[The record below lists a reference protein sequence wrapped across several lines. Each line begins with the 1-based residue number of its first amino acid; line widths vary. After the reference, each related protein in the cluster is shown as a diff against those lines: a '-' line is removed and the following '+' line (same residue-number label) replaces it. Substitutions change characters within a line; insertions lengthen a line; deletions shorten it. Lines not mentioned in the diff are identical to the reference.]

1 MMKEMKKL
9 EPKRKKYNYFNNLR
23 FMLKEHWLFDKS
35 YVLLQICLTPL
46 GAVTAVVA
54 AYLPKIV
61 LDCVENKAPA
71 SDLLVKVGLMSVV
84 MIVFSVMQGI
94 LHNKSWTGRN
104 LARDVMLHRRI
115 CNKIMSMDYNNYTY
129 NETRVLRE
137 KAWNA
142 IHGWDAGVQ
151 RFIELN
157 CTVLSSFFGFSAFT
171 AIIVDCNPWFIPILV
186 LCYGIS
192 MAGWLIFQKWKDKM
206 KDKIAETF
214 LRLHYV
220 TYRSKDF
227 SNAKDVRI
235 YDMSGFLMRK
245 IDKHLEEATKWNIL
259 RNNGHYLNCML
270 EDFFKFG
277 ISLGAY
283 IYLIYLKLNSDMTLG
298 DFSLYFGAITGF
310 GQWLARLVD
319 SISEIISGAH
329 SVNDYRGFLD
339 IEDKMNLKEGERLPT
354 GKELPC
360 EIELKNLSFFYD
372 EAESP
377 SVDRFSLKIGKG
389 EKIAVVGVNGAGKST
404 LVKLICGLFIPSEGQ
419 VLINGIDSRL
429 FNRDKYYELFSTLF
443 QDCSLL
449 PATVAKN
456 IALCEEDKIDRERLC
471 ECMHLAGI
479 WDKVQSLDK
488 KEKTLLV
495 REVHDGAVAFSGGE
509 LQRLL
514 LARAL
519 YKDAPII
526 ILDEPTAALDPIAEN
541 EMYLKYSELTRD
553 KTAIYISHRL
563 SSTRF
568 CDRIILLD
576 DGKIAE
582 TGTHEELM
590 RYNGKYARMFETQ
603 SRYYREE
610 AVI

>member
-1 MMKEMKKL
+1 MK
-9 EPKRKKYNYFNNLR
+9 KKYNYFSTLG
-23 FMLKEHWLFDKS
+23 FMLREHWDFDKS
-35 YVLLQICLTPL
+35 YVIMQICLTPL
-46 GAVTAVVA
+46 GAASSVVA
-54 AYLPKIV
+54 AFLPKLV
-61 LDCVENKAPA
+61 LDCVENQ
-71 SDLLVKVGLMSVV
+71 STVNDLILKVGIMSVV
-84 MIVFSVMQGI
+84 LIILSYLQGVMQ
-94 LHNKSWTGRN
+94 NKSWTGRN
-104 LARDVMLHRRI
+104 TARDVLLHRLI
-115 CNKIMSMDYNNYTY
+115 CNKVMNMDYNNYVY

-142 IHGWDAGVQ
+142 IHGWDGSVA

-157 CTVLSSFFGFSAFT
+157 CTAASSFFGFSAFT
-171 AIIVDCNPWFIPILV
+171 AIIVDCNPWFIPILI

-192 MAGWLIFQKWKDKM
+192 LAGWLIFNQWKNKM
-206 KDKIAETF
+206 KEKVAEIF

-235 YDMSGFLMRK
+235 YNMSDFLMK
-245 IDKHLEEATKWNIL
+245 KLDKHLDDATWWNIL
-259 RNNGHYLNCML
+259 RNNGHYINCMI
-270 EDFFKFG
+270 EDVFKFG
-277 ISLGAY
+277 VSIGAY
-283 IYLIYLKLNSDMTLG
+283 IYLIHLKLTSDMTLG

-310 GQWLARLVD
+310 GQWLAKLVD

-329 SVNDYRGFLD
+329 SVSDFRSFLD
-339 IEDKMNLKEGERLPT
+339 IEDKKNKGKGERLPS

-360 EIELKNLSFFYD
+360 EIELKNVTFSYD
-372 EAESP
+372 EAEKP
-377 SVDRFSLKIGKG
+377 TIDNFSLKIGKG
-389 EKIAVVGVNGAGKST
+389 EKIAIVGVNGAGKST
-404 LVKLICGLFIPSEGQ
+404 LVKLICGLFVPQEGQ
-419 VLINGIDSRL
+419 ILINGIDIRL
-429 FNRDKYYELFSTLF
+429 FNRDEYYRLFSTLF

-456 IALCEEDKIDRERLC
+456 ITLSEEDKIDRERLG
-471 ECMHLAGI
+471 ECMRLAGI
-479 WDKVQSLDK
+479 LDKVESLEN
-488 KEKTLLV
+488 KENTLLV
-495 REVHDGAVAFSGGE
+495 REVHEGAVSFSGGE

-541 EMYLKYSELTRD
+541 DMYLKYSELTKD

-576 DGKIAE
+576 DAKIVE
-582 TGTHEELM
+582 SGTHEELISFG
-590 RYNGKYARMFETQ
+590 GKYAEMFETQ
-603 SRYYREE
+603 SKYYREE
-610 AVI
+610 EVL

>member
-1 MMKEMKKL
+1 MK
-9 EPKRKKYNYFNNLR
+9 KKYNYFSNLK
-23 FMLKEHWLFDKS
+23 FMLKEHWNFDKS
-35 YVLLQICLTPL
+35 YVILQVGLTPL
-46 GAVTAVVA
+46 GAVSSVVA

-61 LDCVENKAPA
+61 LDCVENKTPA
-71 SDLLVKVGLMSVV
+71 SELLFKVGILSVALV
-84 MIVFSVMQGI
+84 AFGYLNNV
-94 LHNKSWTGRN
+94 LYNKSYQGRM
-104 LARDVMLHRRI
+104 LTRDIMLHRLI
-115 CNKIMSMDYNNYTY
+115 CNKVMSMDYNNYTC

-142 IHGWDAGVQ
+142 IHGWEGSVA

-157 CTVLSSFFGFSAFT
+157 ASLVSSVFGFSAFT
-171 AIIVDCNPWFIPILV
+171 AIIVECNPWFIPILI

-192 MAGWLIFQKWKDKM
+192 MAGWMIFQKWKDKM
-206 KDKIAETF
+206 KDKVAEIF

-235 YDMSGFLMRK
+235 YNMSDFLMRK
-245 IDKHLEEATKWNIL
+245 IDKHLDDANWWNIL
-259 RNNGHYLNCML
+259 RNNGHYINCML
-270 EDFFKFG
+270 EDVFKFG
-277 ISLGAY
+277 VSLGAY
-283 IYLIYLKLNSDMTLG
+283 IYLIYLKINSEMTLG

-329 SVNDYRGFLD
+329 NVSDFRSFID
-339 IEDKMNLKEGERLPT
+339 IEDKMNNGKGEKLPS
-354 GKELPC
+354 GKDLPC
-360 EIELKNLSFFYD
+360 EIELKNLTFSYD
-372 EAESP
+372 EAENP
-377 SVDRFSLKIGKG
+377 SVDKVSLKINKG
-389 EKIAVVGVNGAGKST
+389 EKIAIVGVNGAGKST
-404 LVKLICGLFIPSEGQ
+404 LVKLICGLFVPQEGQ
-419 VLINGIDSRL
+419 ILINGIDSRL
-429 FNRDKYYELFSTLF
+429 FNRDEYYRLFSTLF
-443 QDCSLL
+443 QDCALL

-456 IALCEEDKIDRERLC
+456 IALCEENKIDRGRLSD
-471 ECMHLAGI
+471 CMRLAGI
-479 WDKVQSLDK
+479 LDKVECLPQ
-488 KEKTLLV
+488 KENTLLV
-495 REVHDGAVAFSGGE
+495 REVNEGAVAFSGGE

-541 EMYLKYSELTRD
+541 DMYLRYSELTKD

-576 DGKIAE
+576 NAKIIE
-582 TGTHEELM
+582 TGTHEELLALG
-590 RYNGKYARMFETQ
+590 GKYAGMFETQ

-610 AVI
+610 AVV

>member
-1 MMKEMKKL
+1 
-9 EPKRKKYNYFNNLR
+9 
-23 FMLKEHWLFDKS
+23 MLKEHWKFDKS
-35 YVLLQICLTPL
+35 YVLMQIGLTPL
-46 GAVTAVVA
+46 GAVSSVVA

-61 LDCVENKAPA
+61 LDCVESKTPA
-71 SDLLVKVGLMSVV
+71 SELLLKVGILSALLIAFGYLNNV
-84 MIVFSVMQGI
+84 MY
-94 LHNKSWTGRN
+94 NKSWQGRM
-104 LARDVMLHRRI
+104 LARDIMLHRLI
-115 CNKIMSMDYNNYTY
+115 CNKVMSMDYNNYTC

-142 IHGWDAGVQ
+142 VHGWDGSVA

-157 CTVLSSFFGFSAFT
+157 ATVASSAFGFTAFT
-171 AIIVDCNPWFIPILV
+171 AIIVECNPWFIPILI

-192 MAGWLIFQKWKDKM
+192 MAGWLIFNKWKEKM
-206 KDKIAETF
+206 KDKVAEIF

-235 YDMSGFLMRK
+235 YNMSDFLMRK
-245 IDKHLEEATKWNIL
+245 IDKHLDDATWWNIK
-259 RNNGHYLNCML
+259 RNNGHYFNCML
-270 EDFFKFG
+270 EDIFKFG
-277 ISLGAY
+277 VSLGAY
-283 IYLIYLKLNSDMTLG
+283 IYLIYLKLNSEMTLG

-310 GQWLARLVD
+310 GQWLAKLVD

-329 SVNDYRGFLD
+329 NVSDFRGFLD
-339 IEDKMNLKEGERLPT
+339 IEDKMNTKEGEKLPS
-354 GKELPC
+354 GKDLPC
-360 EIELKNLSFFYD
+360 EIELKNLTFSYD
-372 EAESP
+372 EAEKP
-377 SVDRFSLKIGKG
+377 SVDNLSLRINKG
-389 EKIAVVGVNGAGKST
+389 ERIAIVGVNGAGKST
-404 LVKLICGLFIPSEGQ
+404 LVKLVCGLFIPNEGQ
-419 VLINGIDSRL
+419 ILINGIDSRL
-429 FNRDKYYELFSTLF
+429 FNRDEYYQLFSTLF
-443 QDCSLL
+443 QDCALL

-456 IALCEEDKIDRERLC
+456 IALCEENKIDRKRLR
-471 ECMHLAGI
+471 ECMRLAGI
-479 WDKVQSLDK
+479 LDKVESLPQ
-488 KEKTLLV
+488 KENTLLV
-495 REVHDGAVAFSGGE
+495 REVHEGAVAFSGGE

-541 EMYLKYSELTRD
+541 DMYLKYSELTKD

-576 DGKIAE
+576 DAKIAE
-582 TGTHEELM
+582 TGTHEELLALG
-590 RYNGKYARMFETQ
+590 GKYAEMFETQ

>member
-1 MMKEMKKL
+1 
-9 EPKRKKYNYFNNLR
+9 
-23 FMLKEHWLFDKS
+23 MLKEHWGFDKS
-35 YVLLQICLTPL
+35 YVLLQIGLTPL
-46 GAVTAVVA
+46 GALTSVVA

-61 LDCVENKAPA
+61 LDCVESKSEI
-71 SDLLVKVGLMSVV
+71 SDLLIKVGVMSAVL
-84 MIVFSVMQGI
+84 IVFSYLQGV
-94 LHNKSWTGRN
+94 LQNKSWTGRM
-104 LARDVMLHRRI
+104 LARDILLHRLV
-115 CNKIMSMDYNNYTY
+115 CNKVMSMDYNNYTY

-142 IHGWDAGVQ
+142 IHGWDGSVA

-157 CTVLSSFFGFSAFT
+157 CTAASSFFGFSAFT
-171 AIIVDCNPWFIPILV
+171 AIIVNCNPWFIPILV

-192 MAGWLIFQKWKDKM
+192 MLGWMIFQKWKDKM
-206 KDKIAETF
+206 KDKVAEIF

-235 YDMSGFLMRK
+235 YNMSDFLMKK
-245 IDKHLEEATKWNIL
+245 IDKHLDDANGWNIL
-259 RNNGHYLNCML
+259 RNNGHYINCML
-270 EDFFKFG
+270 EDVFKFG
-277 ISLGAY
+277 VSIAAY
-283 IYLIYLKLNSDMTLG
+283 IYLIHLKLNSDMTLG

-329 SVNDYRGFLD
+329 NVSDFRSFLD
-339 IEDKMNLKEGERLPT
+339 IEDKMNKGKGKKLPS

-360 EIELKNLSFFYD
+360 EIELKNLTFSYD
-372 EAESP
+372 EAEKP
-377 SVDRFSLKIGKG
+377 SVDNLSLKINKG
-389 EKIAVVGVNGAGKST
+389 ENIAVVGVNGAGKST
-404 LVKLICGLFIPSEGQ
+404 LVKLICGLFIPQEGQ
-419 VLINGIDSRL
+419 VLINGVDSRL
-429 FNRDKYYELFSTLF
+429 FNRDEYYELFSTLF

-456 IALCEEDKIDRERLC
+456 IALCEENKIDRDRLR
-471 ECMHLAGI
+471 ECMRLAGI
-479 WDKVQSLDK
+479 LDKVESLEQ
-488 KEKTLLV
+488 KENTLLV
-495 REVHDGAVAFSGGE
+495 REVHEGAVAFSGGE

-541 EMYLKYSELTRD
+541 DMYLKYSELTKD

-576 DGKIAE
+576 DARIAE
-582 TGTHEELM
+582 TGTHEELLALG
-590 RYNGKYARMFETQ
+590 GKYAEMFETQ
-603 SRYYREE
+603 SKYYREE

>member
-1 MMKEMKKL
+1 MK
-9 EPKRKKYNYFNNLR
+9 KKYNYFSNLK
-23 FMLKEHWLFDKS
+23 FMLKEHWNFDKS
-35 YVLLQICLTPL
+35 YVILQIGLTPL
-46 GAVTAVVA
+46 GAVSSVVA

-61 LDCVENKAPA
+61 LDCVESKTAA
-71 SDLLVKVGLMSVV
+71 SELLLKVGLLSAVL
-84 MIVFSVMQGI
+84 IVFGVLNNVMY
-94 LHNKSWTGRN
+94 NKSYQGRM
-104 LARDVMLHRRI
+104 LTRDIMLHKLV
-115 CNKIMSMDYNNYTY
+115 CNKVMSMDYNNYTY

-142 IHGWDAGVQ
+142 IHGWDGSVA

-157 CTVLSSFFGFSAFT
+157 ATLASSVFGFSAFT
-171 AIIVDCNPWFIPILV
+171 AIIVDCNPWFIPILI

-192 MAGWLIFQKWKDKM
+192 MAGWLIFNKWKDKM
-206 KDKIAETF
+206 REKVAEIF

-235 YDMSGFLMRK
+235 YNMSDFLMRK
-245 IDKHLEEATKWNIL
+245 IDKHLDDANGWNIL
-259 RNNGHYLNCML
+259 RNNGHYINCML
-270 EDFFKFG
+270 EDVFKFG
-277 ISLGAY
+277 VSLGAY

-319 SISEIISGAH
+319 SVSEIISGAH
-329 SVNDYRGFLD
+329 NVSDFRSFID
-339 IEDKMNLKEGERLPT
+339 IEDKMNTKEGEKLPS
-354 GKELPC
+354 GKDLPC
-360 EIELKNLSFFYD
+360 EIELKNLTFSYD
-372 EAESP
+372 ESEKP
-377 SVDRFSLKIGKG
+377 SVDNLSLKINKG
-389 EKIAVVGVNGAGKST
+389 ERIAIVGVNGAGKST
-404 LVKLICGLFIPSEGQ
+404 LVKLICGLFVPQEGQ
-419 VLINGIDSRL
+419 ILINGIDSRL
-429 FNRDKYYELFSTLF
+429 FNRDEYYKLFSTLF
-443 QDCSLL
+443 QDCALL

-456 IALCEEDKIDRERLC
+456 IALCEENKIDRDRLR
-471 ECMHLAGI
+471 ECMSLAGI
-479 WDKVQSLDK
+479 LDKVESLPQ
-488 KEKTLLV
+488 KENTLLV
-495 REVHDGAVAFSGGE
+495 REVHEGAVAFSGGE

-541 EMYLKYSELTRD
+541 DMYLKYSELTKD

-576 DGKIAE
+576 DAKIAE
-582 TGTHEELM
+582 MGTHEELLAL
-590 RYNGKYARMFETQ
+590 GEKYAEMFETQ

>member
-1 MMKEMKKL
+1 MK
-9 EPKRKKYNYFNNLR
+9 KKYNYFSNLG
-23 FMLKEHWLFDKS
+23 FMLREHWNFDKS
-35 YVLLQICLTPL
+35 YVIMQICLTPL
-46 GAVTAVVA
+46 GAASSVVA
-54 AYLPKIV
+54 AFLPKLV
-61 LDCVENKAPA
+61 LDCVENQ
-71 SDLLVKVGLMSVV
+71 STVNDLILKVGIMSVV
-84 MIVFSVMQGI
+84 LIILSYLQGVMQ
-94 LHNKSWTGRN
+94 NKSWTGRN
-104 LARDVMLHRRI
+104 TARDVLLHKLI
-115 CNKIMSMDYNNYTY
+115 CNKVMNMDYNNYVY

-142 IHGWDAGVQ
+142 IHGWDGSVA

-157 CTVLSSFFGFSAFT
+157 CTAASSFFGFSAFT
-171 AIIVDCNPWFIPILV
+171 AIIVDCNPWFIPILI

-192 MAGWLIFQKWKDKM
+192 LAGWLIFNQWKNKM
-206 KDKIAETF
+206 KDKVAEIF

-235 YDMSGFLMRK
+235 YNMSDFLMK
-245 IDKHLEEATKWNIL
+245 KLDKHLDDATWWNIL
-259 RNNGHYLNCML
+259 RNNGHYINCMI
-270 EDFFKFG
+270 EDVFKFG
-277 ISLGAY
+277 VSIGAY
-283 IYLIYLKLNSDMTLG
+283 IYLIHLKLTSDMTLG

-310 GQWLARLVD
+310 GQWLAKLVD

-329 SVNDYRGFLD
+329 SVSDFRSFLD
-339 IEDKMNLKEGERLPT
+339 IEDKMNKGKGERLPS

-360 EIELKNLSFFYD
+360 EIELKNVTFSYD
-372 EAESP
+372 EAEKP
-377 SVDRFSLKIGKG
+377 TIDNFSLKIGKG
-389 EKIAVVGVNGAGKST
+389 EKIAIVGVNGAGKST
-404 LVKLICGLFIPSEGQ
+404 LVKLICGLFVPQEGQ
-419 VLINGIDSRL
+419 ILINGIDIRL
-429 FNRDKYYELFSTLF
+429 FNRDEYYRLFSTLF

-456 IALCEEDKIDRERLC
+456 ITLSEEDKIDRERLG
-471 ECMHLAGI
+471 ECMRLAGI
-479 WDKVQSLDK
+479 LDKVESLEN
-488 KEKTLLV
+488 KENTLLV
-495 REVHDGAVAFSGGE
+495 REVHEGAVSFSGGE

-541 EMYLKYSELTRD
+541 DMYLKYSELTKD

-576 DGKIAE
+576 DAKIVE
-582 TGTHEELM
+582 SGTHEELISFG
-590 RYNGKYARMFETQ
+590 GKYAEMFETQ
-603 SRYYREE
+603 SKYYREE
-610 AVI
+610 EVL

>member
-1 MMKEMKKL
+1 MK
-9 EPKRKKYNYFNNLR
+9 KKYNYFSNLKY
-23 FMLKEHWLFDKS
+23 MLKEHWEFDKS
-35 YVLLQICLTPL
+35 YVLLQVGLTPL
-46 GAVTAVVA
+46 GAVMSVVA
-54 AYLPKIV
+54 SYLPKIV
-61 LDCVENKAPA
+61 LDCVENKSEA
-71 SDLLVKVGLMSVV
+71 SDLLLKVGIMSGVL
-84 MIVFSVMQGI
+84 IILGYLQGV
-94 LHNKSWTGRN
+94 LQNKSWQGRM
-104 LARDVMLHRRI
+104 LVRDILLHSLI
-115 CNKIMSMDYNNYTY
+115 CNKVMSMDYNNYIY

-142 IHGWDAGVQ
+142 IHGWDGSVA
-151 RFIELN
+151 RFLELN
-157 CTVLSSFFGFSAFT
+157 CTVVSSFFGFSAFT

-192 MAGWLIFQKWKDKM
+192 MLGWLLLQKWKDKM
-206 KDKIAETF
+206 KDKVAEIF

-235 YDMSGFLMRK
+235 YNMSDFLMRK
-245 IDKHLEEATKWNIL
+245 IDKHLDDVTDWNIA
-259 RNNGHYLNCML
+259 RNNGHYFNCVL

-277 ISLGAY
+277 VSLGAY
-283 IYLIYLKLNSDMTLG
+283 IYLVHLKLNSDMTLG

-319 SISEIISGAH
+319 SVSEIISGAH
-329 SVNDYRGFLD
+329 NVSDFRDFLY
-339 IEDKMNLKEGERLPT
+339 IEDKMNKGKGEKLPS
-354 GKELPC
+354 GKDCPC
-360 EIELKNLSFFYD
+360 EIELKDLTFSYD
-372 EAESP
+372 EAEKP
-377 SVDRFSLKIGKG
+377 SVDNLSLKINKG
-389 EKIAVVGVNGAGKST
+389 EKIAIVGVNGAGKST
-404 LVKLICGLFIPSEGQ
+404 LVKLICGLFIPQKGQ

-429 FNRDKYYELFSTLF
+429 FNRDEYYELFSTLF

-456 IALCEEDKIDRERLC
+456 ITLCEEDKIDRERLY
-471 ECMHLAGI
+471 ECMRLAGI
-479 WDKVQSLDK
+479 LDKVESLEQ
-488 KEKTLLV
+488 KENTLLV
-495 REVHDGAVAFSGGE
+495 REVHEGAVSFSGGE

-541 EMYLKYSELTRD
+541 DMYLRYSELTKD

-576 DGKIAE
+576 DAKIAE
-582 TGTHEELM
+582 TGTHEELLT
-590 RYNGKYARMFETQ
+590 RGGKYAEMFETQ

-610 AVI
+610 AVV

>member
-1 MMKEMKKL
+1 MK
-9 EPKRKKYNYFNNLR
+9 KKYNYFSNLG
-23 FMLKEHWLFDKS
+23 FMLREHWIFDKS
-35 YVLLQICLTPL
+35 YVIMQICLTPL
-46 GAVTAVVA
+46 GAASSVVA
-54 AYLPKIV
+54 AFLPKLV
-61 LDCVENKAPA
+61 LDCVENQ
-71 SDLLVKVGLMSVV
+71 STVNDLILKVGIMSVV
-84 MIVFSVMQGI
+84 LIILSYLQGVMQ
-94 LHNKSWTGRN
+94 NKSWTGRN
-104 LARDVMLHRRI
+104 TSRDVLLHRLI
-115 CNKIMSMDYNNYTY
+115 CNKVMNMDYNNYVY

-142 IHGWDAGVQ
+142 IHGWDGSVA

-157 CTVLSSFFGFSAFT
+157 CTAASSFFGFSAFT
-171 AIIVDCNPWFIPILV
+171 AIIVDCNPWFIPILI

-192 MAGWLIFQKWKDKM
+192 LAGWLIFNQWKNKM
-206 KDKIAETF
+206 KDKVAEIF

-235 YDMSGFLMRK
+235 YNMSDFLMK
-245 IDKHLEEATKWNIL
+245 KLDKHLDDATWWNIL
-259 RNNGHYLNCML
+259 RNNGHYINCMI
-270 EDFFKFG
+270 EDVFKFG
-277 ISLGAY
+277 VSIGAY
-283 IYLIYLKLNSDMTLG
+283 IYLIHLKLTSDMTLG

-310 GQWLARLVD
+310 GQWLAKLVD

-329 SVNDYRGFLD
+329 SVSDFRSFLD
-339 IEDKMNLKEGERLPT
+339 IEDKMNKGKGERLPS

-360 EIELKNLSFFYD
+360 EIELKNVTFSYD
-372 EAESP
+372 EAEKP
-377 SVDRFSLKIGKG
+377 TIDNFSLKIGKG
-389 EKIAVVGVNGAGKST
+389 EKIAIVGVNGAGKST
-404 LVKLICGLFIPSEGQ
+404 LVKLICGLFVPQEGQ
-419 VLINGIDSRL
+419 ILINGIDIRL
-429 FNRDKYYELFSTLF
+429 FNRDEYYRLFSTLF

-456 IALCEEDKIDRERLC
+456 ITLSEEDKIDRERLG
-471 ECMHLAGI
+471 ECMRLAGI
-479 WDKVQSLDK
+479 LDKVESLEN
-488 KEKTLLV
+488 KENTLLV
-495 REVHDGAVAFSGGE
+495 REVHEGAVSFSGGE

-541 EMYLKYSELTRD
+541 DMYLKYSELTKD

-576 DGKIAE
+576 DAKIVE
-582 TGTHEELM
+582 SGTHEELISFG
-590 RYNGKYARMFETQ
+590 GKYAEMFETQ
-603 SRYYREE
+603 SKYYREE
-610 AVI
+610 GVL

>member
-1 MMKEMKKL
+1 MN
-9 EPKRKKYNYFNNLR
+9 KKYSYFSNLK
-23 FMLKEHWLFDKS
+23 FMLKEHWKFDKS
-35 YVLLQICLTPL
+35 YILMQIVLTPL
-46 GAVTAVVA
+46 GAVTSVVA

-61 LDCVENKAPA
+61 LDCVENKTVP
-71 SDLLVKVGLMSVV
+71 SELLLKVGLLSAVLVFFGYLQGV
-84 MIVFSVMQGI
+84 MW
-94 LHNKSWTGRN
+94 NKSWQGRM
-104 LARDVMLHRRI
+104 LAKNIMLHSLI
-115 CNKIMSMDYNNYTY
+115 CNKVMSMDYNNYIY
-129 NETRVLRE
+129 NETRALRE

-142 IHGWDAGVQ
+142 VNGWDGSVA

-157 CTVLSSFFGFSAFT
+157 CTIASSFFGFSAFT
-171 AIIVDCNPWFIPILV
+171 VIIVECNPWFIPILI
-186 LCYGIS
+186 LCYGLS
-192 MAGWLIFQKWKDKM
+192 ALGWLMLQKWKDKM
-206 KDKIAETF
+206 KDKVSEIF

-227 SNAKDVRI
+227 SSAKDVRI
-235 YDMSGFLMRK
+235 YNMSDFLMRK
-245 IDKHLEEATKWNIL
+245 IDKHLDDVTAYNIS
-259 RNNGHYLNCML
+259 RNNGHYFNTVL
-270 EDFFKFG
+270 EDVFKFG
-277 ISLGAY
+277 VSLGAY
-283 IYLIYLKLNSDMTLG
+283 IYLIHLKLNSDMTLG

-310 GQWLARLVD
+310 GTWLGKLVD
-319 SISEIISGAH
+319 SIAEIVSGAH
-329 SVNDYRGFLD
+329 NVSDFRNFLN
-339 IEDKMNLKEGERLPT
+339 IEDKMNTKEGENLPS

-360 EIELKNLSFFYD
+360 EIELKNLTFSYD
-372 EAESP
+372 EAEKL
-377 SVDRFSLKIGKG
+377 SVDNLSLKINKG
-389 EKIAVVGVNGAGKST
+389 ERIAIVGVNGAGKST
-404 LVKLICGLFIPSEGQ
+404 LVKLICGLFIPQEGQ

-429 FNRDKYYELFSTLF
+429 FNRDEYYKLFSTLF

-456 IALCEEDKIDRERLC
+456 IALCEENKIDRDRLR
-471 ECMHLAGI
+471 ECMRLAGI
-479 WDKVQSLDK
+479 LDKVESLPQ
-488 KEKTLLV
+488 KENTLLV
-495 REVHDGAVAFSGGE
+495 REVHEGAVSLSGGE

-541 EMYLKYSELTRD
+541 DMYLKYSELTKD

-576 DGKIAE
+576 NAKIAE
-582 TGTHEELM
+582 MGTHEELLALG
-590 RYNGKYARMFETQ
+590 GKYAEMFETQ

>member
-1 MMKEMKKL
+1 MK
-9 EPKRKKYNYFNNLR
+9 KKYNYFSNLK
-23 FMLKEHWLFDKS
+23 FMLKEHWKFDKS
-35 YVLLQICLTPL
+35 YVLLQIGLTPL
-46 GAVTAVVA
+46 GAVSSVVA

-61 LDCVENKAPA
+61 LDCVESKTAA
-71 SDLLVKVGLMSVV
+71 SELLLKVGLLSAVL
-84 MIVFSVMQGI
+84 IVFGVLNNVMYDKSHQGRM
-94 LHNKSWTGRN
+94 LT
-104 LARDVMLHRRI
+104 RDIMLHKLI
-115 CNKIMSMDYNNYTY
+115 CNKVMSMDYNNYTY

-142 IHGWDAGVQ
+142 VHGWDGSVA
-151 RFIELN
+151 RFVELN
-157 CTVLSSFFGFSAFT
+157 ATLASSVFGFSAFT
-171 AIIVDCNPWFIPILV
+171 AIIVDCNPWFIPILI

-192 MAGWLIFQKWKDKM
+192 MAGWLILQKWKDKM
-206 KDKIAETF
+206 KDKVAEIF

-235 YDMSGFLMRK
+235 YNMSDFLMRK
-245 IDKHLEEATKWNIL
+245 IDKHLDDANGWNIK
-259 RNNGHYLNCML
+259 RNNGHYANCML

-277 ISLGAY
+277 VSLGAY

-310 GQWLARLVD
+310 GQWLAKLVD
-319 SISEIISGAH
+319 SVSEIISGAH
-329 SVNDYRGFLD
+329 NVSDFRGFLD
-339 IEDKMNLKEGERLPT
+339 IEDKMNTKEGEKLPS

-360 EIELKNLSFFYD
+360 EIELKNLSFSYD
-372 EAESP
+372 EAEKTAI
-377 SVDRFSLKIGKG
+377 DNMSLRINKG
-389 EKIAVVGVNGAGKST
+389 ERIAIVGVNGAGKST
-404 LVKLICGLFIPSEGQ
+404 LVKLICGLFIPQEGQ
-419 VLINGIDSRL
+419 LLINGIDSRL
-429 FNRDKYYELFSTLF
+429 FNRDEYYKLFSTLF
-443 QDCSLL
+443 QDCALL

-456 IALCEEDKIDRERLC
+456 IALCEENKIDRGRLR
-471 ECMHLAGI
+471 ECMSLAGI
-479 WDKVQSLDK
+479 LDKVESLPQ
-488 KEKTLLV
+488 KENTLLV
-495 REVHDGAVAFSGGE
+495 REVHEGAVALSGGE

-541 EMYLKYSELTRD
+541 DMYLKYSELTKD

-576 DGKIAE
+576 DAKIAE
-582 TGTHEELM
+582 MGTHEELLALG
-590 RYNGKYARMFETQ
+590 GKYAEMFETQ

-610 AVI
+610 GVI

>member
-1 MMKEMKKL
+1 MK
-9 EPKRKKYNYFNNLR
+9 KKYNYFSNLG
-23 FMLKEHWLFDKS
+23 FMLREHWNFDKS
-35 YVLLQICLTPL
+35 YVIMQICLTPL
-46 GAVTAVVA
+46 GAASSVVA
-54 AYLPKIV
+54 AFLPKLV
-61 LDCVENKAPA
+61 LDCVENQ
-71 SDLLVKVGLMSVV
+71 STVNDLILKVGIMSVV
-84 MIVFSVMQGI
+84 LIILSYLQGVMQ
-94 LHNKSWTGRN
+94 NKSWTGRN
-104 LARDVMLHRRI
+104 TARDVLLHKLI
-115 CNKIMSMDYNNYTY
+115 CNKVMNMDYNNYVY

-142 IHGWDAGVQ
+142 IHGWDGSVA

-157 CTVLSSFFGFSAFT
+157 CTAASSFFGFSAFT
-171 AIIVDCNPWFIPILV
+171 AIIVDCNPWFIPILI

-192 MAGWLIFQKWKDKM
+192 LAGWLIFNQWKNKM
-206 KDKIAETF
+206 KDKVAEIF

-235 YDMSGFLMRK
+235 YNMSDFLMK
-245 IDKHLEEATKWNIL
+245 KLDKHLDDATWWNIL
-259 RNNGHYLNCML
+259 RNNGHYINCMI
-270 EDFFKFG
+270 EDVFKFG
-277 ISLGAY
+277 VSIGAY
-283 IYLIYLKLNSDMTLG
+283 IYLIHLKLTSDMTLG

-310 GQWLARLVD
+310 GQWLAKLVD

-329 SVNDYRGFLD
+329 SVSDFRSFLD
-339 IEDKMNLKEGERLPT
+339 IEDKMNKGKGERLPS

-360 EIELKNLSFFYD
+360 EIELKNVTFSYD
-372 EAESP
+372 EAEKP
-377 SVDRFSLKIGKG
+377 TIDNFSLKIGKG
-389 EKIAVVGVNGAGKST
+389 EKIAIVGVNGAGKST
-404 LVKLICGLFIPSEGQ
+404 LVKLICGLFVPQEGQ
-419 VLINGIDSRL
+419 ILINGIDIRL
-429 FNRDKYYELFSTLF
+429 FNRDEYYRLFSTLF

-456 IALCEEDKIDRERLC
+456 ITLSEEDKIDRERLG
-471 ECMHLAGI
+471 ECMRLAGI
-479 WDKVQSLDK
+479 LDKVESLEN
-488 KEKTLLV
+488 KENTLLV
-495 REVHDGAVAFSGGE
+495 REVHEGAVSFSGGE

-541 EMYLKYSELTRD
+541 DMYLKYSELTKD

-576 DGKIAE
+576 DSKIVE
-582 TGTHEELM
+582 SGTHEELISFG
-590 RYNGKYARMFETQ
+590 GKYAEMFETQ
-603 SRYYREE
+603 SKYYREE
-610 AVI
+610 EVL

>member
-1 MMKEMKKL
+1 MK
-9 EPKRKKYNYFNNLR
+9 KKYNYFSNLG
-23 FMLKEHWLFDKS
+23 FMLREHWDFDKS
-35 YVLLQICLTPL
+35 YVLMQICLTPL
-46 GAVTAVVA
+46 GAASSVVA
-54 AYLPKIV
+54 AFLPKLV
-61 LDCVENKAPA
+61 LDCVENQ
-71 SDLLVKVGLMSVV
+71 STVNDLILKVGIMSVV
-84 MIVFSVMQGI
+84 LIILSYLQGVMQ
-94 LHNKSWTGRN
+94 NKSWTGRN
-104 LARDVMLHRRI
+104 TARDVLLHRLI
-115 CNKIMSMDYNNYTY
+115 CNKVMNMDYNNYVY

-142 IHGWDAGVQ
+142 IHGWDGSVA

-157 CTVLSSFFGFSAFT
+157 CTAASSFFGFSAFT
-171 AIIVDCNPWFIPILV
+171 AIIVDCNPWFIPILI

-192 MAGWLIFQKWKDKM
+192 LAGWLIFNQWKNKM
-206 KDKIAETF
+206 KDKVAEIF

-235 YDMSGFLMRK
+235 YNMSDFLMK
-245 IDKHLEEATKWNIL
+245 KLDKHLDDATWWNIL
-259 RNNGHYLNCML
+259 RNNGHYINCMI
-270 EDFFKFG
+270 EDVFKFG
-277 ISLGAY
+277 VSIGAY
-283 IYLIYLKLNSDMTLG
+283 IYLIHLKLTSDMTLG

-310 GQWLARLVD
+310 GQWLAKLVD

-329 SVNDYRGFLD
+329 SVSDFRSFLD
-339 IEDKMNLKEGERLPT
+339 IEDKMNKGKGERLPS

-360 EIELKNLSFFYD
+360 EIELKNVTFSYD
-372 EAESP
+372 EAEKP
-377 SVDRFSLKIGKG
+377 TIDNFSLKIGKG
-389 EKIAVVGVNGAGKST
+389 EKIAIVGVNGAGKST
-404 LVKLICGLFIPSEGQ
+404 LVKLICGLFVPQEGQ
-419 VLINGIDSRL
+419 ILINGIDSRL
-429 FNRDKYYELFSTLF
+429 FNRDEYYQLFSTLF

-456 IALCEEDKIDRERLC
+456 ITLSEEDKIDRERLG
-471 ECMHLAGI
+471 ECMRLAGI
-479 WDKVQSLDK
+479 LDKVESLEN
-488 KEKTLLV
+488 KENTLLV
-495 REVHDGAVAFSGGE
+495 REVHEGAVSFSGGE

-541 EMYLKYSELTRD
+541 DMYLKYSELTKD

-576 DGKIAE
+576 DAKIVE
-582 TGTHEELM
+582 SGTHEELISFG
-590 RYNGKYARMFETQ
+590 GKYAEMFETQ
-603 SRYYREE
+603 SKYYREE
-610 AVI
+610 EVL

>member
-1 MMKEMKKL
+1 MK
-9 EPKRKKYNYFNNLR
+9 KKYNYFSNLK
-23 FMLKEHWLFDKS
+23 FMLKEHWSFDKS
-35 YVLLQICLTPL
+35 YVIMQIGLTPL
-46 GAVTAVVA
+46 GAVSSVVA

-61 LDCVENKAPA
+61 LDCVETKTAA
-71 SDLLVKVGLMSVV
+71 SELLLKVGILSAVLIVLGVLNNV
-84 MIVFSVMQGI
+84 MY
-94 LHNKSWTGRN
+94 NKSYQGRM
-104 LARDVMLHRRI
+104 LTRDIMLHRLI
-115 CNKIMSMDYNNYTY
+115 CNKVMSMDYNNYTY

-142 IHGWDAGVQ
+142 IHGWDGSVA

-157 CTVLSSFFGFSAFT
+157 ATVASSAFGFTAFT
-171 AIIVDCNPWFIPILV
+171 AIIVECNPWFIPILI

-192 MAGWLIFQKWKDKM
+192 MAGWMIFQKWKDKM
-206 KDKIAETF
+206 KGKVAEIF

-235 YDMSGFLMRK
+235 YNMSDFLMRK
-245 IDKHLEEATKWNIL
+245 IDKHLDDANGWNIL
-259 RNNGHYLNCML
+259 RNNGHYINCMI
-270 EDFFKFG
+270 EDIFKFG
-277 ISLGAY
+277 VSLGAY
-283 IYLIYLKLNSDMTLG
+283 IYLIYLKLNSEMTLG

-329 SVNDYRGFLD
+329 NVSDFRSFID
-339 IEDKMNLKEGERLPT
+339 IEDKMNTNEGEKLPS
-354 GKELPC
+354 GKDLPC
-360 EIELKNLSFFYD
+360 EIEIKNLNFSYD
-372 EAESP
+372 EAEKP
-377 SVDRFSLKIGKG
+377 SVDNLSLKINKG
-389 EKIAVVGVNGAGKST
+389 ERIAIVGVNGAGKST
-404 LVKLICGLFIPSEGQ
+404 LVKLICGLFIPNEGQ
-419 VLINGIDSRL
+419 ILINGIDSRL
-429 FNRDKYYELFSTLF
+429 FNRDKYYRLFSTLF
-443 QDCSLL
+443 QDCALL

-456 IALCEEDKIDRERLC
+456 IALCEENKIDRKRLR
-471 ECMHLAGI
+471 ECMNLAGI
-479 WDKVQSLDK
+479 LDKVESLPQ
-488 KEKTLLV
+488 KENTLLV
-495 REVHDGAVAFSGGE
+495 REVHEGAVAFSGGE

-541 EMYLKYSELTRD
+541 DMYLKYSELTKD

-576 DGKIAE
+576 DAKIAE
-582 TGTHEELM
+582 MGTHEELLELG
-590 RYNGKYARMFETQ
+590 GKYAEMFETQ

>member
-1 MMKEMKKL
+1 MK
-9 EPKRKKYNYFNNLR
+9 KKYNYFSNLG
-23 FMLKEHWLFDKS
+23 FMLREHWNFDKS
-35 YVLLQICLTPL
+35 YVIMQICLTPL
-46 GAVTAVVA
+46 GAASSVVA
-54 AYLPKIV
+54 AFLPKLV
-61 LDCVENKAPA
+61 LDCVENQ
-71 SDLLVKVGLMSVV
+71 STVNDLILKVGIMSVV
-84 MIVFSVMQGI
+84 LIILSYLQGVMQ
-94 LHNKSWTGRN
+94 NKSWTGRN
-104 LARDVMLHRRI
+104 TARDVLLHRLI
-115 CNKIMSMDYNNYTY
+115 CNKVMNMDYNNYVY

-142 IHGWDAGVQ
+142 IHGWDGSVA

-157 CTVLSSFFGFSAFT
+157 CTAASSFFGFSAFT
-171 AIIVDCNPWFIPILV
+171 AIIVDCNPWFIPILI

-192 MAGWLIFQKWKDKM
+192 LAGWLIFNQWKNKM
-206 KDKIAETF
+206 KDKVAEIF

-235 YDMSGFLMRK
+235 YNMSDFLMK
-245 IDKHLEEATKWNIL
+245 KLDKHLDDATWWNIL
-259 RNNGHYLNCML
+259 RNNGHYINCMI
-270 EDFFKFG
+270 EDVFKFG
-277 ISLGAY
+277 VSIGAY
-283 IYLIYLKLNSDMTLG
+283 IYLIHLKLTSDMTLG

-310 GQWLARLVD
+310 GQWLAKLVD

-329 SVNDYRGFLD
+329 SVSDFRSFLD
-339 IEDKMNLKEGERLPT
+339 IEDKMNKGKGERLPS

-360 EIELKNLSFFYD
+360 EIELKNVTFSYD
-372 EAESP
+372 EAEKP
-377 SVDRFSLKIGKG
+377 TIDNFSLKIGKG
-389 EKIAVVGVNGAGKST
+389 EKIAIVGVNGAGKST
-404 LVKLICGLFIPSEGQ
+404 LVKLICGLFVPQEGQ
-419 VLINGIDSRL
+419 ILINGIDIRL
-429 FNRDKYYELFSTLF
+429 FNRDEYYRLFSTLF

-456 IALCEEDKIDRERLC
+456 ITLSEEDKIDRERLG
-471 ECMHLAGI
+471 ECMRLAGI
-479 WDKVQSLDK
+479 LDKVESLEN
-488 KEKTLLV
+488 KENTLLV
-495 REVHDGAVAFSGGE
+495 REVHEGAVSFSGGE

-541 EMYLKYSELTRD
+541 DMYLKYSELTKD

-576 DGKIAE
+576 DAKIVE
-582 TGTHEELM
+582 SGTHEELISFG
-590 RYNGKYARMFETQ
+590 GKYAEMFETQ
-603 SRYYREE
+603 SKYYREE
-610 AVI
+610 EVL

>member
-1 MMKEMKKL
+1 MNRNKNN
-9 EPKRKKYNYFNNLR
+9 YNYFNNLK
-23 FMLKEHWLFDKS
+23 FMLKEHWKFDKLYIILS
-35 YVLLQICLTPL
+35 VGLTPL
-46 GAVTAVVA
+46 GALTSVVA
-54 AYLPKIV
+54 AYLPKTV
-61 LDCVENKAPA
+61 LDCVENKSAV
-71 SDLLVKVGLMSVV
+71 SDLLLKVGIMSLAL
-84 MIVFSVMQGI
+84 IILNYLQGV
-94 LHNKSWTGRN
+94 LQNKSWTGRN
-104 LARDVMLHRRI
+104 LARDIMLHRLI
-115 CNKIMSMDYNNYTY
+115 CNKVMTMDYNNYTY

-142 IHGWDAGVQ
+142 VHGWDASVA

-157 CTVLSSFFGFSAFT
+157 CTVASSFFGFSAFT
-171 AIIVDCNPWFIPILV
+171 AIIVECNPWFIPILI

-235 YDMSGFLMRK
+235 YDMSDFLMRK
-245 IDKHLEEATKWNIL
+245 IDKHLDDATKWNIL
-259 RNNGHYLNCML
+259 RNNGHFINCML
-270 EDFFKFG
+270 EDVFKFG
-277 ISLGAY
+277 VSLGAY

-310 GQWLARLVD
+310 GQWLAKLVD
-319 SISEIISGAH
+319 SVSEIISGAH
-329 SVNDYRGFLD
+329 NVGDFRSFLD
-339 IEDKMNLKEGERLPT
+339 LEDKMNKEKGSALPT
-354 GKELPC
+354 EEELPC
-360 EIELKNLSFFYD
+360 EIDLKNISFSYD
-372 EAESP
+372 KAEKP
-377 SVDRFSLKIGKG
+377 TIDNFSLKINKG

-404 LVKLICGLFIPSEGQ
+404 LVKLICGLFVPDKGQ
-419 VLINGIDSRL
+419 IFINGTDSAS
-429 FNRDKYYELFSTLF
+429 FNRDEYYKLFTTLF

-449 PATVAKN
+449 PASIAKN
-456 IALCEEDKIDRERLC
+456 VTLQEEKKIDKKRLY
-471 ECMHLAGI
+471 ECLHLAGI
-479 WDKVQSLDK
+479 LDK
-488 KEKTLLV
+488 IEGLPQKENTLLV
-495 REVHDGAVAFSGGE
+495 REVHEGAVSLSGGE

-541 EMYLKYSELTRD
+541 DMYMKYSELTKN
-553 KTAIYISHRL
+553 KTAVYISHRL

-576 DGKIAE
+576 NARIIE
-582 TGTHEELM
+582 EGTHEELLSLG
-590 RYNGKYARMFETQ
+590 GKYAEMFETQ
-603 SRYYREE
+603 SKYYKEE

>member
-1 MMKEMKKL
+1 
-9 EPKRKKYNYFNNLR
+9 
-23 FMLKEHWLFDKS
+23 MLKEHWGFDKS
-35 YVLLQICLTPL
+35 YVIMQIGLTPL
-46 GAVTAVVA
+46 GAISSVVA

-61 LDCVENKAPA
+61 LDCVENKTAA
-71 SDLLVKVGLMSVV
+71 SELLLKVGILSVLLVAFGYLNNV
-84 MIVFSVMQGI
+84 MY
-94 LHNKSWTGRN
+94 NKSYQGRM
-104 LARDVMLHRRI
+104 LARDIMLHRLV
-115 CNKIMSMDYNNYTY
+115 CNKVMSMDYNNYTY

-142 IHGWDAGVQ
+142 IHGWDGSVA

-157 CTVLSSFFGFSAFT
+157 ATVASSAFGFTAFT
-171 AIIVDCNPWFIPILV
+171 AIIVECNPWFIPILI

-192 MAGWLIFQKWKDKM
+192 MAGWLIFNKWKEKM
-206 KDKIAETF
+206 KDKVAEIF

-235 YDMSGFLMRK
+235 YNMSDFLMRK
-245 IDKHLEEATKWNIL
+245 IDKHLDDATWWNIK
-259 RNNGHYLNCML
+259 RNNGHYFNCML
-270 EDFFKFG
+270 EDVFKFG
-277 ISLGAY
+277 VSLGAY
-283 IYLIYLKLNSDMTLG
+283 IYLIYLKLNSEMTLG

-310 GQWLARLVD
+310 GQWLAKLVD

-329 SVNDYRGFLD
+329 NVSDFREFLD
-339 IEDKMNLKEGERLPT
+339 IEDKMNTKEGEKLPS
-354 GKELPC
+354 GKDLPC
-360 EIELKNLSFFYD
+360 EIELKNLTFSYD
-372 EAESP
+372 EAEKP
-377 SVDRFSLKIGKG
+377 SVDNLSLRINKG
-389 EKIAVVGVNGAGKST
+389 ERIAIVGVNGAGKST
-404 LVKLICGLFIPSEGQ
+404 LVKLICGLFIPNEGQ
-419 VLINGIDSRL
+419 ILINGIDSRL
-429 FNRDKYYELFSTLF
+429 FNRDEYYQLFSTLF
-443 QDCSLL
+443 QDCALL

-456 IALCEEDKIDRERLC
+456 IALCEENKIDRKRLR
-471 ECMHLAGI
+471 ECMRLAGI
-479 WDKVQSLDK
+479 LDKVDSLPQ
-488 KEKTLLV
+488 KENTLLV
-495 REVHDGAVAFSGGE
+495 REVHEGAVAFSGGE

-541 EMYLKYSELTRD
+541 DMYLKYSELTKD

-576 DGKIAE
+576 DAKIAE
-582 TGTHEELM
+582 MGTHEELLELG
-590 RYNGKYARMFETQ
+590 GKYAEMFETQ

-610 AVI
+610 AII

>member
-1 MMKEMKKL
+1 MK
-9 EPKRKKYNYFNNLR
+9 KKYNYFSNLG
-23 FMLKEHWLFDKS
+23 FMLREHWDFDKS
-35 YVLLQICLTPL
+35 YVIMQICLTPL
-46 GAVTAVVA
+46 GAASSVVA
-54 AYLPKIV
+54 AFLPKLV
-61 LDCVENKAPA
+61 LDCVENQ
-71 SDLLVKVGLMSVV
+71 STVNDLILKVGIMSVV
-84 MIVFSVMQGI
+84 LIILSYLQGVMQ
-94 LHNKSWTGRN
+94 NKSWTGRN
-104 LARDVMLHRRI
+104 TARDVLLHRLI
-115 CNKIMSMDYNNYTY
+115 CNKVMNMDYNNYVY

-142 IHGWDAGVQ
+142 IHGWDGSVA

-157 CTVLSSFFGFSAFT
+157 CTAASSFFGFSAFT
-171 AIIVDCNPWFIPILV
+171 AIIVDCNPWFIPILI

-192 MAGWLIFQKWKDKM
+192 LAGWLIFNQWKNKM
-206 KDKIAETF
+206 KEKVAEIF

-235 YDMSGFLMRK
+235 YNMSDFLMK
-245 IDKHLEEATKWNIL
+245 KLDKHLDDATWWNIL
-259 RNNGHYLNCML
+259 RNNGHYINCMI
-270 EDFFKFG
+270 EDVFKFG
-277 ISLGAY
+277 VSIGAY
-283 IYLIYLKLNSDMTLG
+283 IYLIHLKLTSDMTLG

-310 GQWLARLVD
+310 GQWLAKLVD

-329 SVNDYRGFLD
+329 SVSDFRSFLD
-339 IEDKMNLKEGERLPT
+339 IEDKKNKGKGERLPS

-360 EIELKNLSFFYD
+360 EIELKNVTFSYD
-372 EAESP
+372 EAEKP
-377 SVDRFSLKIGKG
+377 TIDNFSLKIGKG
-389 EKIAVVGVNGAGKST
+389 EKIAIVGVNGAGKST
-404 LVKLICGLFIPSEGQ
+404 LVKLICGLFVPQEGQ
-419 VLINGIDSRL
+419 ILINGIDIRL
-429 FNRDKYYELFSTLF
+429 FNRDEYYRLFSTLF

-456 IALCEEDKIDRERLC
+456 ITLSEEDKIDRERLG
-471 ECMHLAGI
+471 ECMRLAGI
-479 WDKVQSLDK
+479 LDKVESLEN
-488 KEKTLLV
+488 KENTLLV
-495 REVHDGAVAFSGGE
+495 REVHEGAVSFSGGE

-541 EMYLKYSELTRD
+541 DMYLKYSELTKD

-576 DGKIAE
+576 DAKIVE
-582 TGTHEELM
+582 SGTHEELISFG
-590 RYNGKYARMFETQ
+590 GKYAEMFETQ
-603 SRYYREE
+603 SKYYREE
-610 AVI
+610 EVL

>member
-1 MMKEMKKL
+1 MN
-9 EPKRKKYNYFNNLR
+9 KKYSYFSNLK
-23 FMLKEHWLFDKS
+23 FMLKEHWGFDKS
-35 YVLLQICLTPL
+35 YVLLQIGLTPL
-46 GAVTAVVA
+46 GAVSSVVA

-61 LDCVENKAPA
+61 LDCVESKTAA
-71 SDLLVKVGLMSVV
+71 SELLLKVGILSVALIFFGYMNNV
-84 MIVFSVMQGI
+84 MY
-94 LHNKSWTGRN
+94 NKSVQGRM
-104 LARDVMLHRRI
+104 LARDIMLHRLI
-115 CNKIMSMDYNNYTY
+115 CNKVMSMDYNNYTY

-142 IHGWDAGVQ
+142 IHGWDGSVA

-157 CTVLSSFFGFSAFT
+157 CTLASSVFGFSAFT
-171 AIIVDCNPWFIPILV
+171 AIIVDCNPWFIPILI

-192 MAGWLIFQKWKDKM
+192 MAGWLIFNKWKDKM
-206 KDKIAETF
+206 KDKVAEIF

-235 YDMSGFLMRK
+235 YNMSDFLMRK
-245 IDKHLEEATKWNIL
+245 IDKHLDDANGWNIL
-259 RNNGHYLNCML
+259 RNNGHYINCML
-270 EDFFKFG
+270 EDIFKFG
-277 ISLGAY
+277 VSLGAY

-310 GQWLARLVD
+310 GQWLAQLVD
-319 SISEIISGAH
+319 SVSEIISGAH
-329 SVNDYRGFLD
+329 NVSDFRSFID
-339 IEDKMNLKEGERLPT
+339 IEDKMNTKNGEKLPEGED
-354 GKELPC
+354 LPC
-360 EIELKNLSFFYD
+360 EIELKNLTFSYD
-372 EAESP
+372 EAENP
-377 SVDRFSLKIGKG
+377 AIDNMSLRINKG
-389 EKIAVVGVNGAGKST
+389 ERIAIVGVNGAGKST
-404 LVKLICGLFIPSEGQ
+404 LVKLICGLFIPNEGQ
-419 VLINGIDSRL
+419 ILINGIDSRL
-429 FNRDKYYELFSTLF
+429 FNRDEYYQLFSTLF
-443 QDCSLL
+443 QDCALL
-449 PATVAKN
+449 PASVAKN
-456 IALCEEDKIDRERLC
+456 IALCEENKIDRDRLR
-471 ECMHLAGI
+471 ECMRLAGI
-479 WDKVQSLDK
+479 LDKVESLPQQ
-488 KEKTLLV
+488 ENTLLV
-495 REVHDGAVAFSGGE
+495 REVHEGAVAFSGGE

-541 EMYLKYSELTRD
+541 DMYHKYSELTKD

-576 DGKIAE
+576 DAKIAE
-582 TGTHEELM
+582 MGTHEELLTLG
-590 RYNGKYARMFETQ
+590 GKYAEMFETQ

>member
-1 MMKEMKKL
+1 MK
-9 EPKRKKYNYFNNLR
+9 KKYNYFSNLK
-23 FMLKEHWLFDKS
+23 FMLKEHWGFDKS
-35 YVLLQICLTPL
+35 YVIMQIGLTPL
-46 GAVTAVVA
+46 GAVSSVVA

-61 LDCVENKAPA
+61 LDCVENKTVA
-71 SDLLVKVGLMSVV
+71 SELLLKVGILSVLLIAFGYLNNV
-84 MIVFSVMQGI
+84 MY
-94 LHNKSWTGRN
+94 NKSWQGRM
-104 LARDVMLHRRI
+104 LARDIMLHRLI
-115 CNKIMSMDYNNYTY
+115 CNKVMSMDYNNYTY

-142 IHGWDAGVQ
+142 IHGWDGSVA

-157 CTVLSSFFGFSAFT
+157 ATVASSAFGFTAFT
-171 AIIVDCNPWFIPILV
+171 AIIVECNPWFIPILI

-192 MAGWLIFQKWKDKM
+192 MAGWLIFNKWKEKM
-206 KDKIAETF
+206 KDKVAEIF

-235 YDMSGFLMRK
+235 YNMSDFLMRK
-245 IDKHLEEATKWNIL
+245 IDKHLDDANLWNIK
-259 RNNGHYLNCML
+259 RNNGHYFNCML
-270 EDFFKFG
+270 EDIFKFG
-277 ISLGAY
+277 VSLGAY
-283 IYLIYLKLNSDMTLG
+283 IYLIYLKLNSEMTLG

-319 SISEIISGAH
+319 SISEIISDAH
-329 SVNDYRGFLD
+329 NVSDFRQFLD
-339 IEDKMNLKEGERLPT
+339 IEDKMNTKEGEKLPSC
-354 GKELPC
+354 KDLPC
-360 EIELKNLSFFYD
+360 EIELKNLTFSYD
-372 EAESP
+372 EAEKP
-377 SVDRFSLKIGKG
+377 SVDKLSLKINKG
-389 EKIAVVGVNGAGKST
+389 ERIAIVGVNGAGKST
-404 LVKLICGLFIPSEGQ
+404 LVKLICGLFIPNEGQ
-419 VLINGIDSRL
+419 ILINGIDSRL
-429 FNRDKYYELFSTLF
+429 FNRDEYYRLFSTLF
-443 QDCSLL
+443 QDCALL

-456 IALCEEDKIDRERLC
+456 IALCEENKIDRKRLR
-471 ECMHLAGI
+471 ECMRLAGI
-479 WDKVQSLDK
+479 LDKVESLPQ
-488 KEKTLLV
+488 KENTLLV
-495 REVHDGAVAFSGGE
+495 REVHEGAVAFSGGE

-541 EMYLKYSELTRD
+541 DMYLKYSELTKD

-576 DGKIAE
+576 DSKIAE
-582 TGTHEELM
+582 MGTHEELLELG
-590 RYNGKYARMFETQ
+590 GKYAEMFETQ

-610 AVI
+610 AII

>member
-1 MMKEMKKL
+1 MSSK
-9 EPKRKKYNYFNNLR
+9 KKYNYFSNLKY
-23 FMLKEHWLFDKS
+23 MIKEHWKFDKS
-35 YVLLQICLTPL
+35 YVILQIGLTPL
-46 GAVTAVVA
+46 GAVSSLVA

-61 LDCVENKAPA
+61 LDCVENKTAA
-71 SDLLVKVGLMSVV
+71 SELIFKVGLMSAVL
-84 MIVFSVMQGI
+84 IVFGVMNNI
-94 LHNKSWTGRN
+94 AYNKSWQGRM
-104 LARDVMLHRRI
+104 LARDIMLHRLV
-115 CNKIMSMDYNNYTY
+115 CNKVMSMDYNNYTY

-142 IHGWDAGVQ
+142 IHGWDGSVA

-157 CTVLSSFFGFSAFT
+157 ASLISSVFGFSAFT
-171 AIIVDCNPWFIPILV
+171 AIIVDCNPWFIPILI

-192 MAGWLIFQKWKDKM
+192 MAGWLILNKWKDKM
-206 KDKIAETF
+206 KDKVAEIF

-235 YDMSGFLMRK
+235 YNMSDFLMRK
-245 IDKHLEEATKWNIL
+245 IDKHLDDATWWNIK
-259 RNNGHYLNCML
+259 RNNGHYFNCML

-277 ISLGAY
+277 VSLGAY
-283 IYLIYLKLNSDMTLG
+283 IYLIYLKLNSEMTLG

-310 GQWLARLVD
+310 GQWLAKLVD
-319 SISEIISGAH
+319 SVSEIISGAH
-329 SVNDYRGFLD
+329 NVSDFRSFID
-339 IEDKMNLKEGERLPT
+339 IEDKMNNGEGEKLPS
-354 GKELPC
+354 KNDLPC
-360 EIELKNLSFFYD
+360 EIELKNLTFSYN
-372 EAESP
+372 ESEKP
-377 SVDRFSLKIGKG
+377 SVDNLSLRINKG
-389 EKIAVVGVNGAGKST
+389 ERIAIVGVNGAGKST
-404 LVKLICGLFIPSEGQ
+404 LVKLICGLFVPQEGQ
-419 VLINGIDSRL
+419 ILINGIDSRL
-429 FNRDKYYELFSTLF
+429 FNRDEYYQLFSTLF
-443 QDCSLL
+443 QDCALL

-456 IALCEEDKIDRERLC
+456 IALCEENKIDRDRLR
-471 ECMHLAGI
+471 ECMSLAGI
-479 WDKVQSLDK
+479 LDK
-488 KEKTLLV
+488 IESLPQKENTLLV
-495 REVHDGAVAFSGGE
+495 REVHEGAVALSGGE

-541 EMYLKYSELTRD
+541 DMYLKYSELTKD

-576 DGKIAE
+576 DAKIAE
-582 TGTHEELM
+582 TGTHDELLALG
-590 RYNGKYARMFETQ
+590 GKYAEMFETQ

>member
-1 MMKEMKKL
+1 MK
-9 EPKRKKYNYFNNLR
+9 KKYNYLSNLK
-23 FMLKEHWLFDKS
+23 FMLKEHWGFDKS
-35 YVLLQICLTPL
+35 YVLMQIGLTPL
-46 GAVTAVVA
+46 GAASSVLA

-61 LDCVENKAPA
+61 LDCVENKTSP
-71 SDLLVKVGLMSVV
+71 SDLLLKVCLMSAAL
-84 MIVFSVMQGI
+84 IILGYLQGVSY
-94 LHNKSWTGRN
+94 NKTWQGRM
-104 LARDVMLHRRI
+104 LARDIMLHKLI
-115 CNKIMSMDYNNYTY
+115 CNKVMTMDYNNYTY

-142 IHGWDAGVQ
+142 IHGWDGSVA

-157 CTVLSSFFGFSAFT
+157 CSVVSYFFGFSAFT
-171 AIIVDCNPWFIPILV
+171 AIIVECNPWFIPVLI

-206 KDKIAETF
+206 RDKVAEIF

-235 YDMSGFLMRK
+235 YNMSDFLMKK
-245 IDKHLEEATKWNIL
+245 IDKHLEDATWWNIL
-259 RNNGHYLNCML
+259 RNNGHYINCML

-277 ISLGAY
+277 VSIGAY

-329 SVNDYRGFLD
+329 NVSDFRQFLD
-339 IEDKMNLKEGERLPT
+339 IEDKMNVKEGEKLPS
-354 GKELPC
+354 GKDLPC
-360 EIELKNLSFFYD
+360 EIELKNLTFSYD
-372 EAESP
+372 EAEKP
-377 SVDRFSLKIGKG
+377 SVDNLSLKINKG
-389 EKIAVVGVNGAGKST
+389 ERIAIVGVNGAGKST
-404 LVKLICGLFIPSEGQ
+404 LVKLICGLFIPNEGQ
-419 VLINGIDSRL
+419 ILINGIDSSL
-429 FNRDKYYELFSTLF
+429 FNRDEYYQLFSTLF
-443 QDCSLL
+443 QDCALL

-456 IALCEEDKIDRERLC
+456 ITLCEENKIDRDRLR
-471 ECMHLAGI
+471 ECMRLAGI
-479 WDKVQSLDK
+479 LDKVESLEQ
-488 KEKTLLV
+488 KENTLLV
-495 REVHDGAVAFSGGE
+495 REVHEGAVAFSGGE

-541 EMYLKYSELTRD
+541 DMYLKYSELTKD

-576 DGKIAE
+576 DAKITE
-582 TGTHEELM
+582 TGTHEELLELG
-590 RYNGKYARMFETQ
+590 GKYAEMFETQ

-610 AVI
+610 AII

>member
-1 MMKEMKKL
+1 MKT
-9 EPKRKKYNYFNNLR
+9 KRKKYSYFSNLKY
-23 FMLKEHWLFDKS
+23 MLSKHWGFDKS
-35 YVLLQICLTPL
+35 YVILQIGLTPL
-46 GAVTAVVA
+46 EAAMSVVA
-54 AYLPKIV
+54 AFLPKIV
-61 LDCVENKAPA
+61 LDCVENKTDF
-71 SDLLVKVGLMSVV
+71 SQLLLKVGLMSVAL
-84 MIVFSVMQGI
+84 IALGYLQGV
-94 LHNKSWTGRN
+94 LYNKSWQGRM
-104 LARDVMLHRRI
+104 LARDIMLHRLI
-115 CNKIMSMDYNNYTY
+115 CNKVMSMDYNNYTY

-142 IHGWDAGVQ
+142 IHGWDGSVA

-157 CTVLSSFFGFSAFT
+157 ATVASSFFGFSAFT

-192 MAGWLIFQKWKDKM
+192 MAGWMIFQKWKDKM
-206 KDKIAETF
+206 KDKVAEIF

-235 YDMSGFLMRK
+235 YNMSDFLMKK
-245 IDKHLEEATKWNIL
+245 IDKHLDEANGWNIL
-259 RNNGHYLNCML
+259 RNNGHYINCML

-277 ISLGAY
+277 VSLGAY

-310 GQWLARLVD
+310 GQWLSRLVD

-329 SVNDYRGFLD
+329 NVDDFRNFLD
-339 IEDKMNLKEGERLPT
+339 IEDKMNLGKGEKLPA

-360 EIELKNLSFFYD
+360 EIELKNLTFLYD
-372 EAESP
+372 EAEKP
-377 SVDRFSLKIGKG
+377 SVDNISLKINKG

-404 LVKLICGLFIPSEGQ
+404 LVKLICGLYSASEGQ

-429 FNRDKYYELFSTLF
+429 FNRDEYYELFSTLF

-456 IALCEEDKIDRERLC
+456 IALCEEKKIDYEKLR
-471 ECMHLAGI
+471 ECMSLAGI
-479 WDKVQSLDK
+479 LEKVESLPE
-488 KEKTLLV
+488 KENTLLV
-495 REVHDGAVAFSGGE
+495 REVHEGAVSFSGGE

-519 YKDAPII
+519 YKNSPII

-541 EMYLKYSELTRD
+541 DMYLKYSELTKD

-576 DGKIAE
+576 DGRIIE
-582 TGTHEELM
+582 SGTHEELLSLG
-590 RYNGKYARMFETQ
+590 GKYAEMFETQ